1 MNASAGLTFQKSFF
15 TWNINAA
22 YDFIPF
28 TMNKPLSEQIF
39 YGTNNFVFGIDKVK
53 LSFPA
58 RIGRKKLT
66 ALETVYGKEKQ
77 TEKTETV
84 LSQGVRLDFFLI
96 DTGFFKVQVRF
107 PFVPTGYRKS
117 NFFDYGVS
125 LQIPAVLSL
134 YYADLAFM
142 YSFYH
147 TDRVQTGKEAQQEYE
162 IEKSQTSITF
172 LPSFKAAIKYRTM
185 HIFGTELRWYAAR
198 TGINAN
204 GFFLSLFA
212 DAGFGI
218 SKENKVRPIAEYG
231 LGIGYNLLDNIPFTF
246 QAGLNQS
253 LEPVF
258 FLGIVSRIIH
268 IP

>member
-1 MNASAGLTFQKSFF
+1 
-15 TWNINAA
+15 
-22 YDFIPF
+22 
-28 TMNKPLSEQIF
+28 
-39 YGTNNFVFGIDKVK
+39 
-53 LSFPA
+53 
-58 RIGRKKLT
+58 
-66 ALETVYGKEKQ
+66 
-77 TEKTETV
+77 
-84 LSQGVRLDFFLI
+84 
-96 DTGFFKVQVRF
+96 
-107 PFVPTGYRKS
+107 
-117 NFFDYGVS
+117 
-125 LQIPAVLSL
+125 
-134 YYADLAFM
+134 
-142 YSFYH
+142 
-147 TDRVQTGKEAQQEYE
+147 
-162 IEKSQTSITF
+162 
-172 LPSFKAAIKYRTM
+172 M

-218 SKENKVRPIAEYG
+218 SKENKVSPIAEYG